1 MSTRA
6 RRLSLTA
13 LALLIGAS
21 LVRTSI
27 SVAFSS
33 PEGQANLNLR
43 LSKASLVVGRAIG
56 EGNPVVRIRKTVET
70 EVETLS
76 FDTLVHHSGALP
88 VGMATVVTPG
98 TRGEALRSVE
108 VTYRNGRAVDRKLLS
123 YVLLTSPLPRVEIHG
138 AALAPPV
145 VSHTQ
150 YGESSWYDCSGM
162 YAAHLSLP
170 FGTVV
175 TVTNLDNGETVTVVI
190 NDRGPYGIADR
201 IIDLCSSAFAQIAPL
216 AQGVARV
223 KITW

>member
-13 LALLIGAS
+13 LALLTGAS

-33 PEGQANLNLR
+33 PQGQANLTLR
-43 LSKASLVVGRAIG
+43 LSKASVVLAIG
-56 EGNPVVRIRKTVET
+56 DGNRVVRIRKTVET
-70 EVETLS
+70 EVETLP
-76 FDTLVHHSGALP
+76 FDTLVHHSGAVP

-123 YVLLTSPLPRVEIHG
+123 YVLLASPLPRVEIHG
-138 AALAPPV
+138 AALAAPV

-150 YGESSWYDCSGM
+150 YGESSWYECSGM

-175 TVTNLDNGETVTVVI
+175 TVTNLDNRETVTVVI